1 MRNVIRL
8 VLAVTIAGL
17 FALPQRAAYAETE
30 LGYLWSLGFNF
41 ENDYDAV
48 LTIEVGPWVNGDL
61 AAVDESSSERVR
73 CWPVGAVALDGG
85 DAVFSGGH
93 IECELDLAAIVLK
106 NHGLKIDRID
116 DYGSIVLY
124 TTAQSTGQNI
134 APIFSHPDANYQIDF
149 SRAVGLTLIQDLDNG
164 LALQK
169 AYFPTV
175 TGAGQIDYSFTYSCV
190 WQGNCHGSFSAD
202 GQSVNTALGG
212 SRVKF
217 RTTPTTIRIGSDGS
231 STFQGRM
238 DSLLIDPGN
247 SVH

>member
-1 MRNVIRL
+1 MRNVVRL

-41 ENDYDAV
+41 EYNYDAV
-48 LTIEVGPWVNGDL
+48 LTIEVGPWVDGDL
-61 AAVDESSSERVR
+61 VAVDESSTERVH
-73 CWPVGAVALDGG
+73 CWPVGAVALDSG

-93 IECELDLAAIVLK
+93 VECELDLAAVVLK
-106 NHGLKIDRID
+106 NHGLKLDRID

-134 APIFSHPDANYQIDF
+134 APIFSHPDANYRINF
-149 SRAVGLTLIQDLDNG
+149 SRTVSVNLLQQLDNG
-164 LALQK
+164 AGLQNGF
-169 AYFPTV
+169 FPTI
-175 TGAGQIDYSFTYSCV
+175 TGAGRIDYSFTYSCV
-190 WQGNCHGSFSAD
+190 WQGDCHSSFSAD
-202 GQSVNTALGG
+202 GQTVDTALGG
-212 SRVKF
+212 NRVKF
-217 RTTPTTIRIGSDGS
+217 RTTPTIIRVGSDGS
-231 STFQGRM
+231 SSFQGRM

>member
-1 MRNVIRL
+1 MRNVVRL
-8 VLAVTIAGL
+8 VLVCIVAGV
-17 FALPQRAAYAETE
+17 FALPQRAAYAKTE

-41 ENDYDAV
+41 ENDYNAV

-61 AAVDESSSERVR
+61 AAVDESSTERVR
-73 CWPVGAVALDGG
+73 CWPVGAVALDNG

-93 IECELDLAAIVLK
+93 IECEIDLAAVVLK
-106 NHGLKIDRID
+106 NHGLRVDRID
-116 DYGSIVLY
+116 NYGSIVLY
-124 TTAQSTGQNI
+124 TTAAATSQNI
-134 APIFSHPDANYQIDF
+134 APIFSHPDASYHIDF
-149 SRAVGLTLIQDLDNG
+149 SRAVGVTLAQDLDNG

-169 AYFPTV
+169 AYFPNV
-175 TGAGQIDYSFTYSCV
+175 TGAGRVDYSLMYSCV
-190 WQGNCHGSFSAD
+190 WQGDCHGSFSAD

-212 SRVKF
+212 SRVNF
-217 RTTPTTIRIGSDGS
+217 RTTPTIVRIGGDGT